1 MPRKKQKQPK
11 TILSLILGILLVL
24 AGYAGIALPQ
34 NIGSLPDAAAYV
46 IERLLSGHIQQPAEL
61 PQADGSA
68 LQLSEI
74 PPYRGE
80 PYATVRGNQPGFTDS
95 DLATGSFERYSELD
109 SLKRCGV
116 AFANIGKDLM
126 PTGKRESIGQVKPSG
141 WHTVKYDNID
151 GKYLYN
157 RCHLIGYQL
166 TAENANNKNL
176 ITGTRYMNESMIPFE
191 DKVADYVKKTGN
203 HVLYRVTPIFQG
215 NDLVVRGVQME
226 ALSVEDRGKSIRFHV
241 FCYNVQPG
249 IDIDYSTGESKLKK

>member
-1 MPRKKQKQPK
+1 MPRKKQKKPK
-11 TILSLILGILLVL
+11 TILSLILGILLLL
-24 AGYAGIALPQ
+24 AGYAGISLPQ
-34 NIGSLPDAAAYV
+34 NLGSLPDVATYV
-46 IERLLSGHIQQPAEL
+46 IERLLSGHVQEPAEI
-61 PQADGSA
+61 PQASGPA
-68 LQLSEI
+68 LKLSEI

-80 PYATVRGNQPGFTDS
+80 PYATLRDNQPGFTDS
-95 DLATGSFERYSELD
+95 DLSTGSFETYSELD
-109 SLKRCGV
+109 SLGRCGV

-141 WHTVKYDNID
+141 WHTVKYDNIEA
-151 GKYLYN
+151 KYLYN

-166 TAENANNKNL
+166 TAENANRNNL

-191 DKVADYVKKTGN
+191 DKVADYVKKTGK

-215 NDLVVRGVQME
+215 NDLVARGVQME
-226 ALSVEDRGKSIRFHV
+226 ALSVEDRGESIRFHV